1 MTTRVIA
8 SFNVLDEH
16 SKKILAKHARNRLFS
31 HTPRSSHGSRN
42 EPDLPLCDSYD
53 SDFDFP
59 SSRRTPISKPKTKT
73 EIINEEQELL
83 HSKLRRV
90 TPRSAK
96 FSVPPPSITEDCCCR
111 PENAINS
118 RVSVLPFTCPG
129 DVSWMRDDQRTEGL
143 RKDQDSEGFIILT
156 LKKRS
161 TAAYRSANH
170 PPQRLKWSREVEKVP
185 PLEADSDVSKA
196 MVGGVLGYTD
206 TSHWCTSPSH
216 QDTPLTAFTEQE
228 EDQFSMSES
237 VGKVVCQQLQRGNIV
252 RVSTNRASRSRE
264 YPQNDAQ
271 REKPSAWGAEPAAVS
286 VPLSL
291 ADELNRCVKLISPR
305 PPSVYVPLPIVS
317 ETYPVVCTSELH
329 PHEPFSSPSLHH
341 LDLSEN
347 SAPCRT
353 TVLSAIVRITDS
365 LQTKTMVRRERERE
379 RLKAWPQKL
388 FSGMY
393 NVGLKTLSADGNI
406 SHDRDLG
413 KVPLHSNQ
421 PPSSRGNHL
430 FPLVAPPVPLTAP
443 HRQTDDVGTVLNG
456 VNPKQGNSGVHPP
469 NDLRHHAHRTRKKL
483 TTNLFTPSQHREPAT
498 WRNNK
503 KDFLHISKPLRNTN
517 TSRFVPKQQPYKERL
532 IDQRQKCNNSMMS
545 QVDDINN
552 VGVYGVNL
560 CASRPSS
567 RVEYKYQVHCT
578 GEVLPLLEA
587 SVGPPASSQLSD
599 RYSEGSGTQTNRAVS
614 ARTDCTFISSSPYD
628 PEQAVNIPTAE
639 CVDLL

>member
-16 SKKILAKHARNRLFS
+16 SKKILAKHARKNRLFS

-291 ADELNRCVKLISPR
+291 ADELNR
-305 PPSVYVPLPIVS
+305 
-317 ETYPVVCTSELH
+317 
-329 PHEPFSSPSLHH
+329 
-341 LDLSEN
+341 
-347 SAPCRT
+347 
-353 TVLSAIVRITDS
+353 
-365 LQTKTMVRRERERE
+365 
-379 RLKAWPQKL
+379 
-388 FSGMY
+388 
-393 NVGLKTLSADGNI
+393 
-406 SHDRDLG
+406 
-413 KVPLHSNQ
+413 
-421 PPSSRGNHL
+421 
-430 FPLVAPPVPLTAP
+430 
-443 HRQTDDVGTVLNG
+443 
-456 VNPKQGNSGVHPP
+456 
-469 NDLRHHAHRTRKKL
+469 
-483 TTNLFTPSQHREPAT
+483 
-498 WRNNK
+498 
-503 KDFLHISKPLRNTN
+503 
-517 TSRFVPKQQPYKERL
+517 
-532 IDQRQKCNNSMMS
+532 
-545 QVDDINN
+545 
-552 VGVYGVNL
+552 
-560 CASRPSS
+560 
-567 RVEYKYQVHCT
+567 
-578 GEVLPLLEA
+578 
-587 SVGPPASSQLSD
+587 
-599 RYSEGSGTQTNRAVS
+599 
-614 ARTDCTFISSSPYD
+614 
-628 PEQAVNIPTAE
+628 
-639 CVDLL
+639 